1 MREDLEQRLVALPPD
16 ERAIVERLLE
26 LPLDAQREFR
36 RFAERLLAMSDEQRQ
51 AIAGL
56 PDDLRWHVSGNLMRP
71 PGAVSLTDEFLDLTP
86 ENTIHLSAD
95 QMAEIEAKQAAY
107 WGHAARVAMWS
118 REQRR
123 RQLQRAPKP
132 SRPMPVSRPTSK
144 PCGHG
149 RERRPIS
156 RRAAARAPGGDDDPP
171 SDEPRLTGLQRV
183 ERLALVEL
191 DGHAEAWYALAAF
204 AEARGDRTIGGVG

>member
-1 MREDLEQRLVALPPD
+1 MRDDLVQRLLALPPD
-16 ERAIVERLLE
+16 ERAMVERLLE

-36 RFAERLLAMSDEQRQ
+36 RFVERLLAMSEEQRQ
-51 AIAGL
+51 EIAAL
-56 PDDLRWHVSGNLMRP
+56 PDDLRWHVTGNLMRP
-71 PGAVSLTDEFLDLTP
+71 PGMVSMTDYFIDLTP
-86 ENTIHLSAD
+86 ENSIHLSAD
-95 QMAEIEAKQAAY
+95 QVAEIEAKQAAY
-107 WGHAARVAMWS
+107 WEHAARVAMWS

-171 SDEPRLTGLQRV
+171 SDEPGLSGLQRV
-183 ERLALVEL
+183 ERLALEVL
-191 DGHAEAWYALAAF
+191 DGHAEAWYVLAAF
-204 AEARGDRTIGGVG
+204 AEAKGDRTMRGAA